1 MSKFRGVAY
10 WSVATTKGNWL
21 NLAMEALKPIEN
33 HQIGLV
39 LISEEVINLSFPDGE
54 IHSLKVTGGAGRGTV
69 RQSPNAGV
77 LILCLTALRKAV
89 GDISVVTDSQE
100 EVPMKPK
107 QSFSLYEH
115 DWLRILPVA
124 QSLSMVASQEFY
136 SRNAAVLNRLF

>member
-33 HQIGLV
+33 HQIGLA

-54 IHSLKVTGGAGRGTV
+54 IHS
-69 RQSPNAGV
+69 
-77 LILCLTALRKAV
+77 LRKAV

>member
-10 WSVATTKGNWL
+10 WTVTTQKSDWL
-21 NLAMEALKPIEN
+21 NLAMDALKPIEE
-33 HQIGLV
+33 HQIGLQ
-39 LISEEVINLSFPDGE
+39 IANEVITLSFADGE
-54 IHSLKVTGGAGRGTV
+54 SHSIKVTGGAGRGIV

-124 QSLSMVASQEFY
+124 QSLSMVANAEFY
-136 SRNAAVLNRLF
+136 SRNAAVLDRLF

>member
-1 MSKFRGVAY
+1 MISLAGRDILHSWSKFVLTG
-10 WSVATTKGNWL
+10 
-21 NLAMEALKPIEN
+21 
-33 HQIGLV
+33 IGLGL
-39 LISEEVINLSFPDGE
+39 LIG
-54 IHSLKVTGGAGRGTV
+54 VTLTM
-69 RQSPNAGV
+69 AGV
-77 LILCLTALRKAV
+77 YRGMVDDAKALLNNSGADLWV
-89 GDISVVTDSQE
+89 VQQDTQEPYAESSNISVVTDSQE

>member
-33 HQIGLV
+33 HQIGLA

-89 GDISVVTDSQE
+89 GDISVVAH
-100 EVPMKPK
+100 PAGCAI
-107 QSFSLYEH
+107 SLYGGKSGV
-115 DWLRILPVA
+115 LLPQRCRA
-124 QSLSMVASQEFY
+124 
-136 SRNAAVLNRLF
+136 